1 MDWKDAFLT
10 IPFPSY
16 VTAFT
21 DAEQFYWIGI
31 DNF

>member
-10 IPFPSY
+10 ISSY